1 MLRYGL
7 LDLYTCLVKIMIEVY
22 VSQKT
27 CIKCLVM
34 IALQKCLLFENVSK
48 YFFYFLKINFDIS
61 ASKWF
66 ENTKKNINLK

>member
-22 VSQKT
+22 VLQKT

-48 YFFYFLKINFDIS
+48 YIFLFF
-61 ASKWF
+61 
-66 ENTKKNINLK
+66 KN